1 MHVVPFTNIQETIYR
16 FCPED
21 YMITIMRRMMYRIAH
36 KFAKMHKIPIIV
48 NGESVGQVASQTITS
63 MSVIN
68 EVTNMPII
76 RPVACLD
83 KLEIIEIAKK
93 IGTYE
98 TSILPFEDC
107 CTIFVPKHPVINPKL
122 EKCVLA
128 ESKFNFDKMIDE
140 CIENIETITNLEP
153 NNYDDLL

>member
-1 MHVVPFTNIQETIYR
+1 
-16 FCPED
+16 
-21 YMITIMRRMMYRIAH
+21 MYRIAH

>member
-1 MHVVPFTNIQETIYR
+1 
-16 FCPED
+16 
-21 YMITIMRRMMYRIAH
+21 
-36 KFAKMHKIPIIV
+36 
-48 NGESVGQVASQTITS
+48 